1 MKVVFKHIHIEN
13 FLSFGNADFEI
24 DNSGYV
30 LVSGRNSN
38 INDSATSNGSGKSAL
53 FDAILWCLTGETVRG
68 SKDVVNLFG
77 SDGAVVEL
85 HFSID
90 KNEFK
95 VTRSKNHSKYKS
107 NLIVIYNGNNV
118 SGKGIRDTEKILE
131 SYLGELNSSIIGS
144 VIILGQGLPQR
155 FTNNTPSARKEI
167 LEKLSNSDFMI
178 EDLKQRVSKRKS
190 ELLSLKREQEDSKL
204 SNQVTINLKQQELQ
218 KLVNNPISQDKIDAL
233 EKDVS
238 NLDSKISEL
247 TVAKD
252 LLNSELV
259 SKSLELDIQ
268 QENYDK
274 LTKVYYQKQSEVDST
289 FNSKLM
295 ELNNDK
301 AKLQQEYRT
310 ASNEITKIDNMRD
323 TCPTCG
329 QKLVNFVRPDKTPF
343 IQEQERVSALLVNV
357 DSNIQT
363 TRNEYNT
370 TKQEAERL
378 FKDTTRET
386 LEKLQ
391 EIKKY
396 IREKSEEE
404 QELISKRSMLE
415 RDKSSSETMLKTF
428 KENIVHWQDN
438 INQLK
443 VEIEKLDETIL
454 YINNE
459 IDEISDRL
467 SIVNNMETLLKRDFR
482 GILLESVIK
491 YIDSKVKEFA
501 EVVFDNRNV
510 SFMLDGNAI
519 SIKLNDK
526 EYENLSGGEKQK
538 VDLIIQFAIRSMLVM
553 QTGFSC
559 NMLVLDEI
567 FDNLD
572 STGSERVLD
581 LISAKLNDVE
591 NIFIVTH
598 HSSIPIPYDKEVII
612 QKGDD
617 NLSVIV

>member
-13 FLSFGNADFEI
+13 FLSFGNVDFEI

-77 SDGAVVEL
+77 NDGAVVEL
-85 HFSID
+85 DFSID
-90 KNEFK
+90 KNQFK

-190 ELLSLKREQEDSKL
+190 ELLSVKREQEDSKL
-204 SNQVTINLKQQELQ
+204 SSQVTLNLKQQELQ
-218 KLVNNPISQDKIDAL
+218 KLVNNPISQDKIDTL

-247 TVAKD
+247 TIAKD
-252 LLNSELV
+252 LLNSEIV

-274 LTKVYYQKQSEVDST
+274 LTKVHYQKQSEVDST

-295 ELNNDK
+295 ELNNDR

-343 IQEQERVSALLVNV
+343 IQEQERVSALLIDI

-363 TRNEYNT
+363 IRDEYNT
-370 TKQEAERL
+370 AKQEADRL
-378 FKDTTRET
+378 FKDATKET
-386 LEKLQ
+386 IEKLQ

-404 QELISKRSMLE
+404 QQLVSKRSALE
-415 RDKSSSETMLKTF
+415 RDKSSSETMLKTL
-428 KENIVHWQDN
+428 KENIVHWQDD

-482 GILLESVIK
+482 GILLESVIS
-491 YIDSKVKEFA
+491 YIDNKVKEFA
-501 EVVFDNRNV
+501 SVVFDNKNV
-510 SFMLDGNAI
+510 SFTLDGNAI
-519 SIKLNDK
+519 SIKLNNK

-538 VDLIIQFAIRSMLVM
+538 IDLIIQFAIRSMLVM

-572 STGSERVLD
+572 SIGSERVLD

-617 NLSVIV
+617 NLSVII

>member
-77 SDGAVVEL
+77 NDGAVVEVD
-85 HFSID
+85 FSID

-204 SNQVTINLKQQELQ
+204 SNQVTINLKRQELQ
-218 KLVNNPISQDKIDAL
+218 KLVDNPISQDKIDAL

-343 IQEQERVSALLVNV
+343 IQEQERVSALLINV

-370 TKQEAERL
+370 AKQEAEKL
-378 FKDTTRET
+378 FKDTTREA

-404 QELISKRSMLE
+404 QELVSKRSTLE